1 MGLLFGNYDKPGPGV
16 PKNAPPLK
24 PVPRFF
30 SILQRKFFDLVK
42 LNLIFCVPV
51 AAVLALC
58 YFLNSITQVVAIDLL
73 PLILLSP
80 FWAGMTFVTRNYAR
94 EEHAFIFSD
103 FVDAV
108 KHNWKPFLLNGILVY
123 AFINIMVIAISY
135 YHNLSSQNIIG
146 TIATVLCIVI
156 SYIVLCSQYYVPV
169 LIVTF
174 DLKLTQI
181 LRNSLIFA
189 IIGLLPNFI
198 TTLLLVLLVVLY
210 FVSTI
215 MPLTIII
222 MVCFTIFLLFAYC
235 SFLINFAVYPLV
247 DKMMIQPYLKKQ
259 KENKDETEDKEEES
273 DFVDRI

>member
-1 MGLLFGNYDKPGPGV
+1 MGLLFGNYDRPGPGV

-30 SILQRKFFDLVK
+30 SILQRKFFELVK
-42 LNLIFCVPV
+42 LNLLFCIPA
-51 AAVLALC
+51 AAVAALC
-58 YFLNSITQVVAIDLL
+58 YFVRTIIPVIAIDLI

-80 FWAGMTFVTRNYAR
+80 FWAGLTFVTRNYAR
-94 EEHAFIFSD
+94 EEHAFLFSD

-108 KHNWKPFLLNGILVY
+108 KNNWKPFLLNGILLY
-123 AFINIMVIAISY
+123 AITNIMIVAISY

-146 TIATVLCIVI
+146 TIATVLCIII

-181 LRNSLIFA
+181 LKNSLIFA

-198 TTLLLVLLVVLY
+198 TTLLLGFVVLLYLL
-210 FVSTI
+210 SPI

-222 MVCFTIFLLFAYC
+222 MGCFTIFLLFSYC

-247 DKMMIQPYLKKQ
+247 DKMMIQPYLKMQ
-259 KENKDETEDKEEES
+259 KENGTDNEEES
-273 DFVDRI
+273 DFVDRV

>member
-123 AFINIMVIAISY
+123 VFINIMVIAISY

>member
-1 MGLLFGNYDKPGPGV
+1 V
-16 PKNAPPLK
+16 
-24 PVPRFF
+24 
-30 SILQRKFFDLVK
+30 ST
-42 LNLIFCVPV
+42 
-51 AAVLALC
+51 
-58 YFLNSITQVVAIDLL
+58 ITQIVEIDLL

-80 FWAGMTFVTRNYAR
+80 FCAGLTFVTRNYAR

-108 KHNWKPFLLNGILVY
+108 KNNWKPFLVNGILVY
-123 AFINIMVIAISY
+123 VFTNIMIVAISY

-169 LIVTF
+169 MIVTF

-181 LRNSLIFA
+181 LKNSLIFA

-198 TTLLLVLLVVLY
+198 TTLLLALLVVLY
-210 FVSTI
+210 FVSII

-222 MVCFTIFLLFAYC
+222 MVCFTIFLVFAYC

-247 DKMMIQPYLKKQ
+247 DKMMIQPYLKMQ
-259 KENKDETEDKEEES
+259 KENKKDESEDEEVES